1 MPFYGDL
8 PAPGGQ
14 DYIDSTIVPGRRPLA
29 RNIPAWQAS
38 IAIASLVAGCATP
51 GDAPRPAHPV
61 EGVRKVVDS
70 LGAEIRKRVA
80 ADPFRN
86 LPVVVR
92 TTTAANSG
100 IEPIIAELLRTR
112 LVEGGVAVEA
122 ICAARC
128 MEISLQ
134 EFAIDTPRTTGLTP
148 GQILIVGGASIPF
161 VGGLIRT
168 LGEQE
173 REQER
178 VANRATGVFVTFA
191 ARDGNRYTARAH
203 VVAIISAGDVALERQ

>member
-191 ARDGNRYTARAH
+191 ARDGNRYTARTH

>member
-1 MPFYGDL
+1 M
-8 PAPGGQ
+8 
-14 DYIDSTIVPGRRPLA
+14 A
-29 RNIPAWQAS
+29 RNVRAWQAP
-38 IAIASLVAGCATP
+38 IVIASLVAGCAAL

-70 LGAEIRKRVA
+70 LGAEIRTRTA

-86 LPVVVR
+86 LPVVVQ
-92 TTTAANSG
+92 TTATAKSG
-100 IEPIIAELLRTR
+100 IEPIVAELLRTR

-122 ICAARC
+122 ACTARC
-128 MEISLQ
+128 MEITLQ
-134 EFAIDTPRTTGLTP
+134 EFAIDTPKTMSLTP
-148 GQILIVGGASIPF
+148 GQVLTVGGASIPF

-168 LGEQE
+168 IGEQQ

-178 VANRATGVFVTFA
+178 AANRATGVFVTFA

-203 VVAIISAGDVALERQ
+203 VVAIISAGNVALEKQ

>member
-1 MPFYGDL
+1 MAG
-8 PAPGGQ
+8 
-14 DYIDSTIVPGRRPLA
+14 
-29 RNIPAWQAS
+29 NIPAWQAS
-38 IAIASLVAGCATP
+38 IAIASLVAGCATL
-51 GDAPRPAHPV
+51 GDAPPRPAHPV

-70 LGAEIRKRVA
+70 LSAEVRKRTE

-92 TTTAANSG
+92 TTSTANSG

-122 ICAARC
+122 VCATRC
-128 MEISLQ
+128 MEIHLQ
-134 EFAIDTPRTTGLTP
+134 EFAVDSPKTTTLTP
-148 GQILIVGGASIPF
+148 GQILLVGGASIPF

-168 LGEQE
+168 IGEQE

-178 VANRATGVFVTFA
+178 AANRATGIFVTFG

>member
-1 MPFYGDL
+1 M
-8 PAPGGQ
+8 
-14 DYIDSTIVPGRRPLA
+14 A
-29 RNIPAWQAS
+29 RNIPAWLVP
-38 IAIASLVAGCATP
+38 IAIASLVAGCTTT
-51 GDAPRPAHPV
+51 GDALRPAHSV

-70 LGAEIRKRVA
+70 LGAEVRKRTA

-86 LPVVVR
+86 LPVVVH

-122 ICAARC
+122 VCATRC

-134 EFAIDTPRTTGLTP
+134 EFAIDDAKTSGLTP
-148 GQILIVGGASIPF
+148 GQLVTVVGSSIPL

-168 LGEQE
+168 IGEQE

-178 VANRATGVFVTFA
+178 AASRATGVFVTFA

-203 VVAIISAGDVALERQ
+203 VVAIISAGNVALERQ

>member
-1 MPFYGDL
+1 M
-8 PAPGGQ
+8 
-14 DYIDSTIVPGRRPLA
+14 A
-29 RNIPAWQAS
+29 RNVRAWQAS
-38 IAIASLVAGCATP
+38 IAIASLVAGCATL
-51 GDAPRPAHPV
+51 GDAPRPTHPV

-70 LGAEIRKRVA
+70 LAAEIRKRTE

-122 ICAARC
+122 VCATRC

-134 EFAIDTPRTTGLTP
+134 EFAIDTPKTMSLTP
-148 GQILIVGGASIPF
+148 GQVLAVGGASIPF

-168 LGEQE
+168 IGEQE

-178 VANRATGVFVTFA
+178 AANRATGVFVTFA
-191 ARDGNRYTARAH
+191 ARDGNRYSARAH

>member
-1 MPFYGDL
+1 M
-8 PAPGGQ
+8 
-14 DYIDSTIVPGRRPLA
+14 A
-29 RNIPAWQAS
+29 RNIPAWQVS
-38 IAIASLVAGCATP
+38 IAIASLIAGCATP

-70 LGAEIRKRVA
+70 LGVEVRNRTA

-112 LVEGGVAVEA
+112 LVEGGVAVDA
-122 ICAARC
+122 VCAMRC

-134 EFAIDTPRTTGLTP
+134 EFAIDAPKATGLTP

-168 LGEQE
+168 IAEQE
-173 REQER
+173 R
-178 VANRATGVFVTFA
+178 
-191 ARDGNRYTARAH
+191 
-203 VVAIISAGDVALERQ
+203 

>member
-1 MPFYGDL
+1 M
-8 PAPGGQ
+8 
-14 DYIDSTIVPGRRPLA
+14 A
-29 RNIPAWQAS
+29 RNKPAWLVP
-38 IAIASLVAGCATP
+38 IAIASLIAGCATP
-51 GDAPRPAHPV
+51 GDAPGPAHPV

-70 LGAEIRKRVA
+70 LSAEIKKRTE

-92 TTTAANSG
+92 TTTTANSG
-100 IEPIIAELLRTR
+100 IESIIAEFLRTR
-112 LVEGGVAVEA
+112 LVEGGVAVEVV
-122 ICAARC
+122 CATRC

-134 EFAIDTPRTTGLTP
+134 EFAIDAPKSTRLTP
-148 GQILIVGGASIPF
+148 GQIIVVGGASVPF
-161 VGGLIRT
+161 VGGLIRS

-178 VANRATGVFVTFA
+178 AASRTTGVFATFA

>member
-1 MPFYGDL
+1 L
-8 PAPGGQ
+8 L
-14 DYIDSTIVPGRRPLA
+14 I
-29 RNIPAWQAS
+29 
-38 IAIASLVAGCATP
+38 AGCATP

-70 LGAEIRKRVA
+70 LGAEVRKRTA

-86 LPVVVR
+86 LPVVVH

-122 ICAARC
+122 VCATRC
-128 MEISLQ
+128 MEIYLQ
-134 EFAIDTPRTTGLTP
+134 EFAIETAKSTGLTP
-148 GQILIVGGASIPF
+148 GQVLTVAGASIPF

-168 LGEQE
+168 FGEQE

-178 VANRATGVFVTFA
+178 AASRTTGGFVTFA

>member
-1 MPFYGDL
+1 MAG
-8 PAPGGQ
+8 
-14 DYIDSTIVPGRRPLA
+14 
-29 RNIPAWQAS
+29 NKPAWLVP
-38 IAIASLVAGCATP
+38 IAIASLVAGCVTP
-51 GDAPRPAHPV
+51 GNAPGPAHPV

-70 LGAEIRKRVA
+70 LSAEIRTRVA

-92 TTTAANSG
+92 TTAAANSG

-122 ICAARC
+122 VCATRC

-134 EFAIDTPRTTGLTP
+134 EFAVDAPKATGLTP
-148 GQILIVGGASIPF
+148 GQILFVGGASIPF

-168 LGEQE
+168 IGEQD

-178 VANRATGVFVTFA
+178 AASRATGVFVTFA

>member
-1 MPFYGDL
+1 M
-8 PAPGGQ
+8 
-14 DYIDSTIVPGRRPLA
+14 A
-29 RNIPAWQAS
+29 RNIPAWQVP
-38 IAIASLVAGCATP
+38 IAIASLIAGCATP
-51 GDAPRPAHPV
+51 GDTPRPAHPV

-70 LGAEIRKRVA
+70 LSAEVRKRTA

-122 ICAARC
+122 VCATRC
-128 MEISLQ
+128 MEIYLQ
-134 EFAIDTPRTTGLTP
+134 EFAIDAAKSMSLSP
-148 GQILIVGGASIPF
+148 GQVLAVGGSSIPF

-168 LGEQE
+168 ISEQE

-178 VANRATGVFVTFA
+178 AASRATGVFVTFA

-203 VVAIISAGDVALERQ
+203 VVAIISAGDVALEQQ

>member
-1 MPFYGDL
+1 MVEEASMARKL
-8 PAPGGQ
+8 PAGL
-14 DYIDSTIVPGRRPLA
+14 VL
-29 RNIPAWQAS
+29 
-38 IAIASLVAGCATP
+38 IAIAALGAGCAAL
-51 GDAPRPAHPV
+51 GDGPPRPAHPV

-70 LGAEIRKRVA
+70 LAAEIRKRTT

-92 TTTAANSG
+92 TTTAANTG
-100 IEPIIAELLRTR
+100 IEPIIAELVRTR
-112 LVEGGVAVEA
+112 LVESGVAVEA
-122 ICAARC
+122 DCAKRC
-128 MEISLQ
+128 MEIALQ
-134 EFAIDTPRTTGLTP
+134 EFAVDAPKPTGLTA

-178 VANRATGVFVTFA
+178 AANRATGVFVTFA
-191 ARDGNRYTARAH
+191 AREGNRYTARAH
-203 VVAIISAGDVALERQ
+203 DVAIISAGDVALERQ

>member
-1 MPFYGDL
+1 M
-8 PAPGGQ
+8 
-14 DYIDSTIVPGRRPLA
+14 V
-29 RNIPAWQAS
+29 RNVPAWQVP
-38 IAIASLVAGCATP
+38 IVIASLVAGCSAL
-51 GDAPRPAHPV
+51 GDAPPRPAHPV

-70 LGAEIRKRVA
+70 LGAEIKTRAA
-80 ADPFRN
+80 ADSFRN

-92 TTTAANSG
+92 TTSTANSG

-112 LVEGGVAVEA
+112 LVESGMAVEA
-122 ICAARC
+122 VCAERC

-168 LGEQE
+168 FGEQE

-178 VANRATGVFVTFA
+178 ASSRATGVFVTFA